1 MCAHKIHKKQHIY
14 CFVAKACVAHAYFLC
29 IFLYIDISE
38 PETKGQ
44 TMTTIL
50 SKDEY
55 ITESALAEMW
65 GLKRNTLQKWRSAG
79 VGPKFLKRVGRI
91 VYRKQDIVEFEQKN
105 ICQRTNDNR

>member
-1 MCAHKIHKKQHIY
+1 
-14 CFVAKACVAHAYFLC
+14 
-29 IFLYIDISE
+29 
-38 PETKGQ
+38 
-44 TMTTIL
+44 MTTIL